1 MVRRSKSIRFLFARP
16 AAALFAFACGAT
28 ICGRADAIVYEGP
41 PDLPLTSALIA
52 AGGGPSHF
60 SSARLFKVVA
70 GRGADAEAKKL
81 TDQFGAAD
89 VKTTFAIF
97 DYAIDDTIVVA
108 TAQHIVLP
116 RPMPDPKNG
125 KALALALYRAG
136 VTQDGRRWDVGYMLE
151 HLITHPIHHV
161 VMNDIDA
168 KFGKDNNAVFHM
180 ALDQMMH
187 DLGMAYLP
195 HPR

>member
-1 MVRRSKSIRFLFARP
+1 MARRYRPIAVLRTIAATSIFA
-16 AAALFAFACGAT
+16 LACGAT
-28 ICGRADAIVYEGP
+28 LCGRADAIVYEGH
-41 PDLPLTSALIA
+41 PDLALTSALIA

-60 SSARLFKVVA
+60 SSVTLFKRIA

-89 VKTTFAIF
+89 VKITFAIF

-108 TAQHIVLP
+108 TARHIVLP
-116 RPMPDPKNG
+116 RPRPNPRNG

-136 VTQDGRRWDVGYMLE
+136 VTPDDRWDVGYMLE

-161 VMNDIDA
+161 IMNDIDA
-168 KFGKDNNAVFHM
+168 RFGRDNNAVFHM

-187 DLGMAYLP
+187 DLGMAYEP

>member
-1 MVRRSKSIRFLFARP
+1 VSIFA
-16 AAALFAFACGAT
+16 LACGA
-28 ICGRADAIVYEGP
+28 IMYARADAIMYEGT
-41 PDLPLTSALIA
+41 PDLPLTSAIVA

-60 SSARLFKVVA
+60 SSAKLFQVLA
-70 GRGADAEAKKL
+70 GRGARAEAKKL

-108 TAQHIVLP
+108 TARHIVLP
-116 RPMPDPKNG
+116 RPRPDPRNG

-136 VTQDGRRWDVGYMLE
+136 VTPDDRWDVGYMLE

-161 VMNDIDA
+161 IMNDIDA
-168 KFGKDNNAVFHM
+168 KFGKDDNAVFHI

-187 DLGMAYLP
+187 DLGMAYEP

>member
-1 MVRRSKSIRFLFARP
+1 MIRFLRALVP
-16 AAALFAFACGAT
+16 AATFAFVCVAT
-28 ICGRADAIVYEGP
+28 ICGRADAIVYHGA
-41 PDLPLTSALIA
+41 PDLPLTSALVA

-60 SSARLFKVVA
+60 SSFKLFKLVA
-70 GRGADAEAKKL
+70 GRATDAEAKKL

-97 DYAIDDTIVVA
+97 DFAVNDTIAVA
-108 TAQHIVLP
+108 TARHIALP
-116 RPMPDPKNG
+116 APEPNPKNG
-125 KALALALYRAG
+125 KALAIALYRAG
-136 VTQDGRRWDVGYMLE
+136 VTQDGRWDVGYMLE

-161 VMNDIDA
+161 IMNDIDA
-168 KFGKDNNAVFHM
+168 KFGKDNNAVFHI

-187 DLGMAYLP
+187 DLAMAYSP

>member
-1 MVRRSKSIRFLFARP
+1 MF
-16 AAALFAFACGAT
+16 
-28 ICGRADAIVYEGP
+28 GRADAIMYAGT
-41 PDLPLTSALIA
+41 PDLPLTSAIIA

-60 SSARLFKVVA
+60 SSAKLFKLVA

-97 DYAIDDTIVVA
+97 DYAIDDTIAVA
-108 TAQHIVLP
+108 AARHIVLP
-116 RPMPDPKNG
+116 PPRPNPRNG

-136 VTQDGRRWDVGYMLE
+136 VTPDDRWDVGYMLE

-161 VMNDIDA
+161 IMNDIDA

-187 DLGMAYLP
+187 DLGMAYEP

>member
-1 MVRRSKSIRFLFARP
+1 M
-16 AAALFAFACGAT
+16 AAASTFALACCAML
-28 ICGRADAIVYEGP
+28 CGRADAIMYEGQ
-41 PDLPLTSALIA
+41 PDLALTSAIIA

-60 SSARLFKVVA
+60 SSITLFKRLA

-108 TAQHIVLP
+108 TARGIVLP
-116 RPMPDPKNG
+116 RPRPNPKNG
-125 KALALALYRAG
+125 KALALALYGAG
-136 VTQDGRRWDVGYMLE
+136 VTQDRRQWDVGYMLE

-161 VMNDIDA
+161 IMNDIDA

-187 DLGMAYLP
+187 DLGMAYGP